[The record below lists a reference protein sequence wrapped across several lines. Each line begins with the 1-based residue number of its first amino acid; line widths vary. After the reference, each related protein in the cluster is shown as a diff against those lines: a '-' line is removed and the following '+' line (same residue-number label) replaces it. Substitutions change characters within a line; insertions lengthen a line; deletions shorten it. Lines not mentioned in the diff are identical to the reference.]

1 MCGIVGV
8 FNLKNDPSCVVDR
21 QTKGFLM
28 DFFLTELLLQ
38 TEARGKDAT
47 GYFAMFEDGNTL
59 GLKHSLSASDFIY
72 KTTFD
77 DGLNYYEHVRAM
89 EKYHNETAELV
100 SIIGHC
106 RKSTVGNKQNINNHP
121 VVLDNEIAC
130 VHNGTFTNTDK
141 IIDQHKDDFKPV
153 GDVDSEM
160 VVQLARLWQKENGN
174 EFDINTCKYIL
185 DRTDGGC
192 ATIITSTK
200 SMYKIAWM
208 RYDRPLY
215 ASYLKGLGLL
225 IMASDRDYIE
235 NTLELYNR
243 LVLYQMNLPA
253 YTSIITSVS
262 YDHSGIIDLEV
273 DPTTIEGQE
282 NAVYVDKLL
291 GSTKLERKLIEE
303 YKSTYSRSQH
313 YQYNYTSTSTKRC
326 SIAQTTSSTTQTKTK
341 SNNLSSNACS
351 SNSTSTT
358 PTKTDSKT
366 ATAPTKAA
374 ADKNANLIKV
384 YSWAGD
390 HYERVLMDKSYVEV
404 SSVKDL
410 KDINIDE
417 LFKGIPMLR
426 EHTTN
431 PQVSDKMD
439 REFDEMKCTMWTAS
453 SVQIAHAA
461 ELNTLRRVAPMII
474 KAKKTE
480 ASAFKARKRIFTL
493 KKFISGMLNSVVSM
507 TTAGLEDYNLDENEL
522 KFIHKLIPERVF
534 NNAPNLLQTYI
545 NEKIGEKTS
554 EVEL

>member
-8 FNLKNDPSCVVDR
+8 FNLKNDSNCVIDR

-77 DGLNYYEHVRAM
+77 NGLNYYEHVRAM

-141 IIDQHKDDFKPV
+141 IIKQHKDDFKPV

-160 VVQLARLWQKENGN
+160 IVQLARLWQKENGD

-200 SMYKIAWM
+200 SMHKIAWM
-208 RYDRPLY
+208 RYDRPLF
-215 ASYLKGLGLL
+215 ASYLKELGLL

-235 NTLELYNR
+235 NTLALYDR
-243 LVLYQMNLPA
+243 LVLYQVNLPA
-253 YTSIITSVS
+253 YTSILTSVS
-262 YDHSGIIDLEV
+262 YDHSGVIDLEQDPAEV
-273 DPTTIEGQE
+273 DGQE
-282 NAVYVDKLL
+282 NAIYVDKLL
-291 GSTKLERKLIEE
+291 GSTKLERKIIDE
-303 YKSTYSRSQH
+303 YKGTYSRGQY
-313 YQYNYTSTSTKRC
+313 YQYHYSNSNTRTCSTASASNTN
-326 SIAQTTSSTTQTKTK
+326 KTGGK
-341 SNNLSSNACS
+341 SNNLSSNAS
-351 SNSTSTT
+351 TKTSTT
-358 PTKTDSKT
+358 KTTKTDTKT
-366 ATAPTKAA
+366 TTAPTKSI
-374 ADKNANLIKV
+374 ADKNANLVKV
-384 YSWAGD
+384 WSWAGD

-404 SSVKDL
+404 SSGKDL
-410 KDINIDE
+410 NDVDIDK

-426 EHTTN
+426 EHKSN

-439 REFDEMKCTMWTAS
+439 RELEELNCTMWTAS
-453 SVQIAHAA
+453 SVQIVHAA
-461 ELNTLRRVAPMII
+461 ELNTLRRIAPLVL

-480 ASAFKARKRIFTL
+480 ASALKARKRIFTL

-507 TTAGLEDYNLDENEL
+507 TTNGLDDYKLDENEL

-534 NNAPNLLQTYI
+534 NNAPNLLQNYI
-545 NEKIGEKTS
+545 NEKIGEQKT
-554 EVEL
+554 ELEL